1 MNNILGPAVMESRLS
16 SKIDGMK
23 ITLQIQI
30 LPDAAQADRLKAI
43 MERFNAAANWIV
55 GELFAA
61 KVTNKIEAQN
71 LLYRQVRDRFG
82 LGSQTAI
89 LCIHR
94 AVEAYKRDTSI
105 LPVFRPH
112 AAITYDVRTL
122 SFKGPDR
129 VSMLTLSGRIVVPFL
144 MGGYQAE
151 RIGYPKGQSDLIRN
165 EAGKWLLLV
174 TIDVPDGTE
183 IPTGDFLGVD
193 LGIASIATDSDGGRH
208 SGKAVDAVRRKHNLQ
223 RKRLQRKGT
232 KGAKKKLVRVS
243 KKEARFRRQE
253 DHRISKEIVET
264 AKRTG
269 RGIACEDL
277 AGIRARVTAKGGDA
291 RNRLSGWSFHQ
302 LYSFLAYK
310 AQIAGVP
317 VVQVDPAY
325 TSQTCPEC
333 GHCER
338 SNRRSQSEFR
348 CKRCHHEQHADVV
361 GARNIRDAAL
371 MQTRA
376 QAACRPASELDN
388 PRTAC

>member
-1 MNNILGPAVMESRLS
+1 VHKIPGSVLTESRLLS
-16 SKIDGMK
+16 TIGGMK
-23 ITLQIQI
+23 ITLQIQM
-30 LPDAAQADRLKAI
+30 LPDAAQSDRLKAI
-43 MERFNAAANWIV
+43 MERFNAAANWV
-55 GELFAA
+55 SGELFAG
-61 KVTNKIEAQN
+61 KVTNKIEAQQ
-71 LLYRQVRDRFG
+71 LCYRDVRERFG

-94 AVEAYKRDTSI
+94 AVGAYKRDTSI
-105 LPVFRPH
+105 WPVFRPH

-129 VSMLTLSGRIVVPFL
+129 VSMVTLSGRIKVPFL

-151 RIGYPKGQSDLIRN
+151 RIGYPKGQSDLIRT
-165 EAGKWLLLV
+165 EAGKWLLLITV
-174 TIDVPDGTE
+174 DVPEGTSVP
-183 IPTGDFLGVD
+183 ISDFLGID
-193 LGIASIATDSDGGRH
+193 LGIANIATDSDGNRH
-208 SGKAVDAVRRKHNLQ
+208 SGKPVDDVRRKHNLQ

-232 KGAKKKLVRVS
+232 KGAKKKLRRVS

-253 DHRISKEIVET
+253 NHRISKEIVET
-264 AKRTG
+264 ARRTG

-277 AGIRARVTAKGGDA
+277 AGIRGRVTARGGDA

-302 LYSFLAYK
+302 LSSFLAYK

-317 VVQVDPAY
+317 VVHVDPAY

-361 GARNIRDAAL
+361 GARNVRDAAL
-371 MQTRA
+371 MEWGSGR
-376 QAACRPASELDN
+376 L
-388 PRTAC
+388 